1 MRRIKN
7 YQTGEKIWTK
17 PMRLPRTVRGQLDF
31 LKDLQTR
38 MMLDFTDKDHV
49 IYNSE
54 YGWGRD
60 AKGID
65 KYQVASWL
73 QSCMEK
79 QARNK
84 KTGTRASWRNL
95 WLMDSPVYTWFM
107 GRKAWWGICLD
118 CGAGS
123 EGKFLRRREMYSM
136 MTARKPGKWLTA
148 PGTCLEC
155 AKIQADVA

>member
-1 MRRIKN
+1 MTMRRVKN
-7 YQTGEKIWTK
+7 YQTGEKVWTK
-17 PMRLPRTVRGQLDF
+17 PMKLPRTVRGQLSF
-31 LKDLQTR
+31 LNDLQTR
-38 MMLDFTDKDHV
+38 MMLDFTDKDHA
-49 IYNSE
+49 IHNSE

-65 KYQVASWL
+65 KHQVASWL

-95 WLMDSPVYTWFM
+95 WLMDSPVYMWFM
-107 GRKAWWGICLD
+107 GRKAWWGTCLD
-118 CGAGS
+118 CGRGT

-136 MTARKPGKWLTA
+136 MAARKPGKWLTA

-155 AKIQADVA
+155 AGVA

>member
-7 YQTGEKIWTK
+7 YQTGETFWTK
-17 PMRLPRTVRGQLDF
+17 PMRLPRTVRGQMDF
-31 LKDLQTR
+31 LKDLQRR

-65 KYQVASWL
+65 KQQVVSWF

-79 QARNK
+79 QARSK

-95 WLMDSPVYTWFM
+95 WLMDSPVYMWFM

-118 CGAGS
+118 CDVGTV
-123 EGKFLRRREMYSM
+123 RRREMYSM
-136 MTARKPGKWLTA
+136 MAARKPGKWLTA
-148 PGTCLEC
+148 PGTCLKC
-155 AKIQADVA
+155 AKEQAGV